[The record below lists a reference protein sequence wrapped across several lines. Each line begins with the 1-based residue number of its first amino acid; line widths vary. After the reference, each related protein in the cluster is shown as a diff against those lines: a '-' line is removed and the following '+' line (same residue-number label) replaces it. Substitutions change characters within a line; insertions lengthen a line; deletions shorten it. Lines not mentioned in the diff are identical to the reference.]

1 MLGES
6 FHVISGL
13 GYDSDGGDQ
22 IDLFRLFNS
31 LQHLGLM
38 PKDSFFFFL
47 NNK

>member
-13 GYDSDGGDQ
+13 DYDSDGGDQ
-22 IDLFRLFNS
+22 IDLFRLCNS

-38 PKDSFFFFL
+38 PKDL
-47 NNK
+47 LKKKKNNK